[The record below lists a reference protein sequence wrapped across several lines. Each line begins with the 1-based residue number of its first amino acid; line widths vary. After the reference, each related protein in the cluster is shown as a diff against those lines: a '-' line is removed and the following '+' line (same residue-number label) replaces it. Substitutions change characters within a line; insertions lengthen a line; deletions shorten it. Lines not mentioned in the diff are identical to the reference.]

1 MKNNSSQEKL
11 IDIRKIYAI
20 VRKNWMVMSKDSL
33 RLRMLLLFPLVMI
46 IIFGYTAGKMPTNV
60 SGAIVD
66 YDHTATS
73 RSVQEALYATELFSI
88 KHQFGSQD
96 EGRNAIESGDIK
108 ILFIIPPGF
117 EKNSESGKT
126 ATISVIVDESDPT
139 VAQMTS
145 ASTQAIIKMISE
157 QVKASRLSMISSK
170 ALQAQHY
177 LLSAPCT
184 PPAYT
189 EEHMQSIGSNF
200 ADAQQVYSATNG
212 MLSSTAQALRNSIG
226 YVNDPNEA
234 LANAQSSDGNHG
246 MSLSILA
253 TSLAKQQG
261 LDQVMMYQAIMG
273 ANAKL
278 YRDTATIYQNSNA
291 IYANALVLKG
301 QLDASC
307 RIIGMASGSLG
318 EIAGSTEKASSDAIV
333 VSEIK
338 PYGSGRKGL
347 DFLIPSILALIVF
360 QGAVMGMGRAI
371 AGERKDGSLTR
382 VFLTP
387 TSNVTIL
394 SGTLLFYILFETV
407 RSSLIV
413 FIAMFIFGVFI
424 KGSIFSII
432 FIIGIY
438 AAGCTGMGMILSVM
452 SKSQEQYMALAMLI
466 SMPTMFLAGV
476 FLPIE
481 TMPAA
486 LQGVTRVLPVTYA
499 SDALR
504 GIMIKGFGIG
514 QMIPDVIFLIV
525 FALFTLML
533 SVLMFKRELI

>member
-1 MKNNSSQEKL
+1 
-11 IDIRKIYAI
+11 
-20 VRKNWMVMSKDSL
+20 
-33 RLRMLLLFPLVMI
+33 
-46 IIFGYTAGKMPTNV
+46 
-60 SGAIVD
+60 
-66 YDHTATS
+66 
-73 RSVQEALYATELFSI
+73 
-88 KHQFGSQD
+88 
-96 EGRNAIESGDIK
+96 
-108 ILFIIPPGF
+108 
-117 EKNSESGKT
+117 
-126 ATISVIVDESDPT
+126 
-139 VAQMTS
+139 
-145 ASTQAIIKMISE
+145 
-157 QVKASRLSMISSK
+157 
-170 ALQAQHY
+170 
-177 LLSAPCT
+177 
-184 PPAYT
+184 
-189 EEHMQSIGSNF
+189 
-200 ADAQQVYSATNG
+200 
-212 MLSSTAQALRNSIG
+212 
-226 YVNDPNEA
+226 VNDPNEA
-234 LANAQSSDGNHG
+234 LANARSSDGNYG
-246 MSLSILA
+246 ASLSILA

-278 YRDTATIYQNSNA
+278 YRDAATIYQNSNA